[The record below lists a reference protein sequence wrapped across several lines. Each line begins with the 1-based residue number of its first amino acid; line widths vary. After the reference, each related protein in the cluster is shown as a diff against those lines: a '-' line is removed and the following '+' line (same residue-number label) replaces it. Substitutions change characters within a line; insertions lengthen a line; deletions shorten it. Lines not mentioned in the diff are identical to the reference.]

1 MEKNSIIVAA
11 PCVHDNKTCLER
23 RRLRRL
29 LEQYAAAGQLILVTA
44 GAGYGK
50 TCAVS
55 TFVYE
60 YPARTI
66 WLQLSERD
74 NLPRRFWENFC
85 RATIIHNPGLGSG
98 LKEMGF
104 PATER
109 QFDRF
114 LALMETK
121 IQPLD
126 RYIVVFDD
134 FHCITDSAVIGFI
147 ERIIKFPVS
156 RLCVILISRNESGL
170 RLLSFLSKVRY
181 MRITEKE
188 LRFKEEE
195 IDEYLHMHNI
205 DASREAIRD
214 IYQDT
219 EGWAF
224 AVHLALLILQKSGLR
239 YVRYSLKKNI
249 SQFIETELFPEIPE
263 TLQRFLIKLSLIDR
277 WPLELLEQIS
287 GDPDLAGDLE
297 KINSLIRRDM
307 YLNTYEM
314 HNLFVEFLKEK
325 QGILTRE
332 EKQDVYNKTARWC
345 FENNL
350 KIDALSYYEKARYY
364 RGIIEVVYSFP
375 FAIPADAALY
385 LLELLDR
392 LNRSVEEE
400 ESLSEESK
408 NLLPVLQYVI
418 RAWVLT
424 VLKRFDESTAISWE
438 AITKYEVPAPPLQD
452 RMILRTCYCNLGF
465 IAVLTCLTT
474 RVYEFASF
482 FEKAACYA
490 ETAPQIE
497 KTPLIHASL
506 GTYVCWVG
514 VPAGKNEFARFVG
527 ALNKSIPW
535 TTKALP
541 DSYYGMDDL
550 ARAELAFFQN
560 YPERAEECAW
570 IAVRKGK
577 EKKQYEIEHRAL
589 FILIRVRL
597 AQGDGRGICQIFEQM
612 EERLQNQDFYN
623 RYMLLDIAKGW
634 FYAHIG
640 ETNRASSWLK
650 NEFEE
655 SDLNSLINSQ
665 EILVKA
671 KCFFAEKRYPA
682 ALAFLKDWKNFSGP
696 DTFLLGILEMKVLE
710 AVCLY
715 YNKKQSLAFSALEEA
730 YELSWPNVLT
740 MPFIELGGYMRTL
753 IQAYMKKKNNL
764 LSQSSTGSTAQGGPV
779 PYGKISGKDLP
790 HVPPPEWLETIYRKS
805 TAYGK
810 KLLTV
815 AEVFREDDRVPG
827 PLSARE
833 LEVLI
838 SLSQGLTRAEI
849 ARDSNISLNTV
860 KSTITRIYCKLNAV
874 NRADAIRA
882 ATAMGLFTSDSPQ

>member
-1 MEKNSIIVAA
+1 MEKNNIIVAA
-11 PCVHDNKTCLER
+11 PYVNDTKICLDR
-23 RRLRRL
+23 HRLCRL
-29 LEQYAAAGQLILVTA
+29 MEQHAAAGQLILVTA

-50 TCAVS
+50 TCTVS

-60 YPARTI
+60 YPARTV

-98 LKEMGF
+98 LKEIGF

-114 LALMETK
+114 LALLETK

-134 FHCITDSAVIGFI
+134 FHCLTDSTVIGFI
-147 ERIIKFPVS
+147 ERLIKFPVS
-156 RLCVILISRNESGL
+156 RLCTILISRNENGL
-170 RLLSFLSKVRY
+170 RPLSFLSKVRY
-181 MRITEKE
+181 ARITEEE
-188 LRFKEEE
+188 LRFREEE
-195 IDEYLHMHNI
+195 IGEYLYMHNI
-205 DASREAIRD
+205 DASRETIRD

-249 SQFIETELFPEIPE
+249 SRFIETELFPGIPE

-287 GDPDLAGDLE
+287 GDPGLVGELE
-297 KINSLIRRDM
+297 KINSLIRRDI
-307 YLNTYEM
+307 YLNAYGI

-325 QGILTRE
+325 QGTLAEE
-332 EKQDVYNKTARWC
+332 EKRDIYIKTARWC

-350 KIDALSYYEKARYY
+350 KIDALSYYEKAGYY
-364 RGIIEVVYSFP
+364 RGILEVVYSFP
-375 FAIPADAALY
+375 LAIPADAALY

-392 LNRSVEEE
+392 LDRSAEEE
-400 ESLSEESK
+400 ESLSEESRD
-408 NLLPVLQYVI
+408 LLPFLQYAI
-418 RAWVLT
+418 RVWVLA
-424 VLKRFDESTAISWE
+424 VLKRFDESIAISRE
-438 AITKYEVPAPPLQD
+438 AITKYEVPAPSLQA

-482 FEKAACYA
+482 FEKAAYYTEA
-490 ETAPQIE
+490 VPQME
-497 KTPLIHASL
+497 KIPLSYASL

-514 VPAGKNEFARFVG
+514 VPAEKNEFARFVD

-535 TTKALP
+535 TTRALP
-541 DSYYGMDDL
+541 GSYYGVDDL
-550 ARAELAFFQN
+550 AKAELAFFQN
-560 YPERAEECAW
+560 YLEWAEECAW
-570 IAVRKGK
+570 IAARKGK

-589 FILIRVRL
+589 FILMRIRL
-597 AQGDGRGICQIFEQM
+597 AQGDGGGIYQIFEQM

-640 ETNRASSWLK
+640 QTDRAASWLK

-696 DTFLLGILEMKVLE
+696 DAFLLGILEMKVLE

-715 YNKKQSLAFSALEEA
+715 HNKKQPLAFSALEEA
-730 YELSWPNVLT
+730 YGLSRSNALI

-753 IQAYMKKKNNL
+753 IQAYMKKKN
-764 LSQSSTGSTAQGGPV
+764 GPEPHDEV
-779 PYGKISGKDLP
+779 SGTDSPYTPS
-790 HVPPPEWLETIYRKS
+790 PEWLETVYRKS

-815 AEVFREDDRVPG
+815 AEAFREDARVPG

-833 LEVLI
+833 LQVLI
-838 SLSQGLTRAEI
+838 SLSQGLTREEI
-849 ARDSNISLNTV
+849 ARDSGISLNTV

-874 NRADAIRA
+874 NRVDAIRT
-882 ATAMGLFTSDSPQ
+882 ATAMGLFTSNSARQ